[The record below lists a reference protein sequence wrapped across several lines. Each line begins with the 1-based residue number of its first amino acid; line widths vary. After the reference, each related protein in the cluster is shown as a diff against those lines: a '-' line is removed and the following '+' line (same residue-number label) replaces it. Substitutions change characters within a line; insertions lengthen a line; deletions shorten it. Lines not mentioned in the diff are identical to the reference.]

1 MSTIGDTLTAQATNA
16 AAQRGTAYASA
27 VALGTSK
34 LHMRHSSSA
43 DADVNAALTSAP
55 ARSAGPEM
63 YMVEV
68 SDAESQDGNYAAAPF
83 SNSQKPKSRDVHVAI
98 QCLTSMKSAQG
109 LSAITH
115 TTLVPRANMHIVTY

>member
-43 DADVNAALTSAP
+43 DADVNEALTSAP
-55 ARSAGPEM
+55 ARFTGVAM
-63 YMVEV
+63 CMVEV
-68 SDAESQDGNYAAAPF
+68 SDAESQDVIMLQLHFPIRKNQ
-83 SNSQKPKSRDVHVAI
+83 N
-98 QCLTSMKSAQG
+98 
-109 LSAITH
+109 
-115 TTLVPRANMHIVTY
+115 RAVYMWLYSV